1 MVCGAAM
8 ARRGG
13 GGGWGRSGILYGANF
28 DHPYDPP
35 RAMAKLKWPPPSS
48 PPKVNVTFVNLHKL

>member
-35 RAMAKLKWPPPSS
+35 RAMAKLK
-48 PPKVNVTFVNLHKL
+48 